1 MNRQD
6 AKTAKNS
13 EMDKRVRIE
22 PLTEAEVE
30 RLVALAREIW
40 CAHYPAIIGTAQI
53 EYMLGQR
60 YNLETVRA
68 ELRQGGLWWD
78 TLTVGEEMAG
88 FASYFLTQAA
98 GEMKLDKLYVR
109 PRHQRHGYGG
119 MMIARACEVAR
130 SRACDRLVLAVNRN
144 NRSAIDSYL
153 KHGFR
158 IADAVVKDIGGG
170 FMMDDYIMVKPVTG
184 DGSASRGGAGPRLRD
199 ATPGG
204 AQSGRQDVGDSQGN
218 TAEAAD
224 E

>member
-1 MNRQD
+1 MGGSP
-6 AKTAKNS
+6 A
-13 EMDKRVRIE
+13 RIE
-22 PLTEAEVE
+22 PLAEAEVE

-40 CAHYPAIIGTAQI
+40 YSHYPAIIGAAQI

-68 ELRQGGLWWD
+68 ELRQSGIWWD
-78 TLTVGEEMAG
+78 ILKLDEEMAG

-130 SRACDRLVLAVNRN
+130 SRDCNRLVLAVNRN
-144 NRSAIDSYL
+144 NHSAIDSYL

-158 IADAVVKDIGGG
+158 IADSVVRDIGGG
-170 FMMDDYIMVKPVTG
+170 FVMDDYIMVRPVTG
-184 DGSASRGGAGPRLRD
+184 D
-199 ATPGG
+199 
-204 AQSGRQDVGDSQGN
+204 
-218 TAEAAD
+218 E
-224 E
+224 